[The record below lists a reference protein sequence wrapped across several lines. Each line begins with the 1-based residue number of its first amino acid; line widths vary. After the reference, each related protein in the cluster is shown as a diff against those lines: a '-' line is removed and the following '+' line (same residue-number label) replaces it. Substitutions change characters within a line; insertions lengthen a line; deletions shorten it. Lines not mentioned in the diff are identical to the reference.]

1 LITVAICTRN
11 RARFLHKAV
20 NSVLPQLTGHAEI
33 LIVDNGST
41 DDTLKIATEFA
52 AANAQVK
59 FFIEPQTGLSRARN
73 LALRQASGDW
83 VIFLDD
89 DAEAKPGWL
98 AAYEGFF
105 SNLPSAKV
113 AVAGGAVIPR
123 FEIPPPKWLNAG
135 GMLELGLESFCIPSA
150 SHLWECNCAWH
161 RAAAVQVGGVDAQLG
176 HQGEVAGYHEG
187 ADLDARLR
195 NAGYEIWWL
204 PGAAIRHFIHA
215 SRLNLKWL
223 LRSAFNSGRTTA
235 IRRLKTRAGCNRLLY
250 AVGRLL
256 VAPLHCGV
264 NLLVALV
271 SFPFQ
276 NGRVAAGKLIRAA
289 SITGLACELLRQIF
303 RGDRA

>member
-1 LITVAICTRN
+1 
-11 RARFLHKAV
+11 
-20 NSVLPQLTGHAEI
+20 
-33 LIVDNGST
+33 
-41 DDTLKIATEFA
+41 
-52 AANAQVK
+52 
-59 FFIEPQTGLSRARN
+59 
-73 LALRQASGDW
+73 
-83 VIFLDD
+83 
-89 DAEAKPGWL
+89 
-98 AAYEGFF
+98 
-105 SNLPSAKV
+105 
-113 AVAGGAVIPR
+113 
-123 FEIPPPKWLNAG
+123 
-135 GMLELGLESFCIPSA
+135 
-150 SHLWECNCAWH
+150 
-161 RAAAVQVGGVDAQLG
+161 
-176 HQGEVAGYHEG
+176 
-187 ADLDARLR
+187 LDARLR